1 MRALLSGETLPQLL
15 FERAKTSGKVPALR
29 EKKLGIWRTLTW
41 SQYADEVKR
50 TAIGL
55 MSLGL
60 GKGDKVALIGD
71 NHQELLFMELAV
83 QALGGWSVALY
94 PDFLPDQIAELL
106 NRSEVKVV
114 LAYDQEQV
122 DKILQIKERV
132 PDLKKVVYADGRGMR
147 NYRDSIL
154 MSFAQLQE
162 MGGKMIDKDSQR
174 ELEDAIAGGTANDI
188 AMLCLTSGTTG
199 VVPKLA
205 MLSHGN
211 LIFSASKWLEVN
223 PLTEKENYVSILPFA
238 WIGEQIQIAISLI
251 GGIIYNFPED
261 PETAM
266 SDLREIAPTRIAA
279 PPRMWERIA
288 SDIMF
293 KASDSTWLKKK
304 VYEIGISV
312 GREIA
317 EKQIKKQEIPFSLQI
332 ARQIFYWLVFRPIL
346 DKYGLKRIRYAVTG
360 GGALGSDY
368 FLFFRALGV
377 NLREIYA
384 LTESSALG
392 TTHQGDDIK
401 VGTCGKPVPG
411 VEVKISD
418 AGEILIRGKN
428 IFQGYYKD
436 YESTRK
442 TIVEGWLHTGDTG
455 LLDEDG
461 HLVVID
467 RIGDVMT
474 LADGTKFS
482 PQYIENKLKFSPFI
496 REAVIYGEGMPYLVG
511 ILNIDYENV
520 SKWAERQQISFSDY
534 ADLSQKPEVYHLLE
548 NEVIQVNK
556 TLPERM
562 RIRRFTILHKELDA
576 DDLELTR
583 TRKLRRK
590 FVYQRY
596 SEILRAL
603 YTDTDSVDAK
613 VQVTYRDGTTAVL
626 QSRLKIRRLEV
637 K

>member
-1 MRALLSGETLPQLL
+1 MLSGETLPQLL

>member
-1 MRALLSGETLPQLL
+1 MLSGETLPQLL

-377 NLREIYA
+377 DLREIYA